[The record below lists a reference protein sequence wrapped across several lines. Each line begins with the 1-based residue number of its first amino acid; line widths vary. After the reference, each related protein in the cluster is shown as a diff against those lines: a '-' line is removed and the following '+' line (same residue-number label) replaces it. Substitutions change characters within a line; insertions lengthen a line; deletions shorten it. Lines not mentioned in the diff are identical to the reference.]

1 MQCFWSFP
9 LLVSPVQSHMY
20 RIQKRSR
27 TVPYHGGAELPQRIE
42 GERGVEPSQLPAFS
56 SGTALGT
63 TRQETSRF
71 TPIPAFSL
79 LPWDNTR
86 SMRGRMTYQQ
96 APCILAVVNPSARQL
111 GPSWHGC
118 YHRGTQ
124 SRDCS
129 SQEQEGGEK
138 GSWRSWRW
146 SNRRVSNAAA
156 CAPPP
161 PFGGRGCP
169 PPRPAALGET
179 SGWGSLD
186 HDALKRDQDREPT
199 AYILWG
205 VGASRQEEFLPFNS
219 SMSGWKEAGDKAARP
234 SRVGG
239 CEFVSTP

>member
-129 SQEQEGGEK
+129 SQEQEGGKK

-161 PFGGRGCP
+161 PLGAVGARRQGLLHWGRRQDGGVWTTMPLKG
-169 PPRPAALGET
+169 T
-179 SGWGSLD
+179 KIGSLQ
-186 HDALKRDQDREPT
+186 RT
-199 AYILWG
+199 YCG
-205 VGASRQEEFLPFNS
+205 VLVRPGRKSFSPSTPACRVGKRQETRQQ
-219 SMSGWKEAGDKAARP
+219 G
-234 SRVGG
+234 RVG
-239 CEFVSTP
+239 